1 LRILKGTVIGMA
13 VAATAIG
20 TIVSHNSNS
29 FGGGHGNATVAGLD
43 SLQPVS
49 AAPHPTTPKDT
60 RVNSN
65 PDAEY
70 GGDHSAQS
78 TGEVRYLRPTER
90 EQS

>member
-13 VAATAIG
+13 VAAT
-20 TIVSHNSNS
+20 
-29 FGGGHGNATVAGLD
+29 
-43 SLQPVS
+43 LQPVS

-70 GGDHSAQS
+70 GWGPFRTVDW
-78 TGEVRYLRPTER
+78 
-90 EQS
+90 